1 MSRLKIVL
9 ALNALRPV
17 AFLSLTTFVL
27 VGLLID
33 DEEEDEVEEVQENK
47 AGKDGEKD
55 RTFFIPLGF
64 AYELPAKYY
73 KFSDPEWQSF
83 IQLSKNRELC
93 DFLKN
98 QLTGLVGEIGSKP
111 IFQRALGEKNRPRK
125 FWIDIDYPQGPP
137 PEYER
142 KGLEV
147 GEEHI
152 SWTTRPVHPLHY
164 AKLQRALWP
173 APMASSLWASQK
185 TLLSLQISK
194 IRSALGLISD
204 SEALETKKNNPSE
217 GQLQEVA
224 QERGAQKEEH
234 ASESD
239 GEMPPGSSS
248 FHKGS
253 VESLTKNGSS
263 DRSRSLPI
271 PDFGGDTL
279 SAMNAFKST
288 FSQTSSPANTPPERG
303 TVLFSGLVE
312 LVGPKG
318 IAVLDVHAVYHPAKQ
333 EWRHIALEPRRFQ
346 PRGQR
351 PLGGP

>member
-1 MSRLKIVL
+1 
-9 ALNALRPV
+9 
-17 AFLSLTTFVL
+17 
-27 VGLLID
+27 
-33 DEEEDEVEEVQENK
+33 
-47 AGKDGEKD
+47 
-55 RTFFIPLGF
+55 
-64 AYELPAKYY
+64 
-73 KFSDPEWQSF
+73 
-83 IQLSKNRELC
+83 
-93 DFLKN
+93 
-98 QLTGLVGEIGSKP
+98 
-111 IFQRALGEKNRPRK
+111 
-125 FWIDIDYPQGPP
+125 
-137 PEYER
+137 
-142 KGLEV
+142 
-147 GEEHI
+147 
-152 SWTTRPVHPLHY
+152 
-164 AKLQRALWP
+164 
-173 APMASSLWASQK
+173 MASSLWASQK

-318 IAVLDVHAVYHPAKQ
+318 IAVLDVHAVYHPAKH